1 MGYMTTIV
9 LDNLTKRF
17 GDNLAVN
24 GVSFTLGTGS
34 FTALLGPSGCSKTT
48 LLRLMAGFEQP
59 SAGTVHF
66 NGRPVGSPDAMV
78 PPERR
83 STGVV
88 FQSYALWPHM
98 DVAANVAY
106 PLQARGPGRAAI
118 DKRVGK
124 ALEMVSLTG
133 FEQRSVDGLSGG
145 QRQRVALA
153 RCPVTG
159 TDIILLD
166 EPLANLDVHLRA
178 EMLDVFARL
187 HEETGAT
194 IVFVTHDQSEALA
207 LADRVIVLDHG
218 VVQQSGRPEQL
229 YNEPANAMVA
239 GFVGRGMFVS
249 ALVSEGRV
257 VLADLPV
264 PARGHAHGTKATVL
278 LRPENLALTDVG
290 VPAVVVAT
298 RYSGASYDTTLRLA
312 NGETVLLTAQERLEP
327 GRPVHFTVE
336 DASDRAG
343 LIRAGAAH
351 PPEGD
356 WPADRVAP
364 AAL

>member
-1 MGYMTTIV
+1 MGHMTTII

-24 GVSFTLGTGS
+24 GASFALETGS
-34 FTALLGPSGCSKTT
+34 FTALLGPSGCGKTT
-48 LLRLMAGFEQP
+48 LLRLIAGFEQP
-59 SAGTVHF
+59 SAGTIHF
-66 NGRPVGSPDAMV
+66 NDRLVGGRDTMV

-83 STGVV
+83 NLGMV

-98 DVAANVAY
+98 DVASNVAY
-106 PLQARGPGRAAI
+106 PLQARGLGRADI
-118 DKRVGK
+118 DERVAR
-124 ALEMVSLTG
+124 ALAMVSLTG
-133 FEQRSVDGLSGG
+133 FGQRSVGGLSGG

-153 RCPVTG
+153 RCLVTG

-207 LADRVIVLDHG
+207 LADRVIVLDRG
-218 VVQQSGRPEQL
+218 VAQQSGRPEQL

-239 GFVGRGMFVS
+239 GFVGRGRLVT
-249 ALVSEGRV
+249 AGVSEGRV
-257 VLADLPV
+257 TLAGMPV
-264 PARGHAHGTKATVL
+264 PVRGQVQGKKVTVL
-278 LRPENLALTDVG
+278 LRPENLALADIG

-298 RYSGASYDTTLRLA
+298 RYSGAGYDTTLRLA
-312 NGETVLLTAQERLEP
+312 DGELVLLTARERLEP
-327 GRPVHFTVE
+327 GRPVHFTIE
-336 DASDRAG
+336 DAWIVTD
-343 LIRAGAAH
+343 
-351 PPEGD
+351 
-356 WPADRVAP
+356 
-364 AAL
+364 